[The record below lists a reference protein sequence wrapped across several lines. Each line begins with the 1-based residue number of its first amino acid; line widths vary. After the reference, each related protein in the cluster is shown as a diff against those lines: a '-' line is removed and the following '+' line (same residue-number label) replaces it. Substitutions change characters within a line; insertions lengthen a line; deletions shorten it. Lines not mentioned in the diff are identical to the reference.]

1 MGREPASVKDKAKSL
16 IKRLKKH
23 TKVKFENIFEGVKYK
38 NEVVAIFLAV
48 LELMKLNRIT
58 VYEENDKVLLKLD
71 DTNASL
77 SDDELVGD
85 ISDDNTNGET
95 NEN

>member
-1 MGREPASVKDKAKSL
+1 
-16 IKRLKKH
+16 
-23 TKVKFENIFEGVKYK
+23 
-38 NEVVAIFLAV
+38 
-48 LELMKLNRIT
+48 MKLNRIT